1 MSSKVFVGYRRTNK
15 IYHYKYK
22 HEQKMYQMSPQP
34 YLILSLFAIFG
45 VFLSYCIPV
54 IGNVLEDAIVLVS
67 NGLIISII
75 IKNKFVKPKT
85 VQIVE
90 DDEDVELTTAFE

>member
-1 MSSKVFVGYRRTNK
+1 MP
-15 IYHYKYK
+15 
-22 HEQKMYQMSPQP
+22 EQT

-54 IGNVLEDAIVLVS
+54 IGNVLEDVIVLVS
-67 NGLIISII
+67 NGLLISII
-75 IKNKFVKPKT
+75 IKNKFVKRKT

-90 DDEDVELTTAFE
+90 DDEDVELTAFDSINK

>member
-1 MSSKVFVGYRRTNK
+1 
-15 IYHYKYK
+15 
-22 HEQKMYQMSPQP
+22 MYQMSPQP

>member
-1 MSSKVFVGYRRTNK
+1 MP
-15 IYHYKYK
+15 
-22 HEQKMYQMSPQP
+22 EQP

>member
-1 MSSKVFVGYRRTNK
+1 
-15 IYHYKYK
+15 
-22 HEQKMYQMSPQP
+22 MYQMSPQP

-85 VQIVE
+85 VQMVE